1 MRLRILRKHWAGLGL
16 PALALLIGGAAQTN
30 RLIAQKQ
37 VTEKEVLPIL
47 EKKCFQCHGESLKM
61 ANLDLRSLDAML
73 KGGDKGP
80 ALTLGNAAESP
91 LYKRV
96 AGLEQPRMPMTPLP
110 ELSASEI
117 AVLESWIN
125 QGANWSA
132 MAAEPQ
138 AAPIPNNKPA
148 AGYGDYQETVITDQ
162 HRQWWAFQK
171 PIRRPPP
178 SVSDARWAGNPI
190 DAFVKTSLEAQGLAA
205 APEADRGTLIRR
217 LYLDVVGLLPTPAQV
232 DAFVNDPSPR
242 AYEQLVEELLASPHY
257 GERWARYW
265 LDVVRYADSSGFE
278 HDRDLASAWR
288 FRDYVI
294 KAFNEDKPYDRFL
307 IEQIAGDELD
317 EPTYDSLTATAYYR
331 IGPRVRF
338 REKDNPYYRYD
349 YLDDMVRTTFGGFMG
364 LSVHC
369 ARCHDHKFDP
379 ITRAD
384 YYRSL
389 ALFFGY
395 VSYDHPLAPKQQVEA
410 WARKTKE
417 VMAKL
422 GPLQKQVA
430 QIEAPYRKAQF
441 EANLNKLPEEAQAAI
456 RTPPDERTPGQK
468 LLAAQF
474 ERNLDVDDDNP
485 SAMPEDPALGIL
497 TRAATDDTTFIYRG
511 PDASSIDAPPG
522 DGPRPKLNAEDEGK
536 RAALLAEIA
545 ALKKEMPEPPV
556 AVEGIRDG
564 DYRLAPEGPGDGPA
578 PGKTYRP
585 EYDDLNT
592 AFLPEPGAG
601 YQVPKVHFG
610 ANGLVVEDDN
620 QAPVVEPGF
629 LKVLAKGT
637 ERVAHPPARSDYVSS
652 GRRRALAE
660 WIASPD
666 NPLTARVLVN
676 RLWYWHFGRGIV
688 PTPGSFGKMG
698 MAPSHPE
705 LLDWLAT
712 EFAGQG
718 WSIKKMQRLI
728 LTSQTYRSASS
739 FYNAENIEKDPTNV
753 FLWRYPVRRVEAEVI
768 RDMIL
773 SASGQINLEAGG
785 PPFFPATPVRVREGY
800 RQGRWE
806 LTAEGPATWR
816 RSIYS
821 YWKRGM
827 KFPMFDVHDQPDQN
841 ITTEKRNV
849 STVPTQALTL
859 LNNEFTLLQAQY
871 LADRVSKEAGAAP
884 EEQVRALYRIAL
896 SRQPGGNELSTSL
909 EFLSREREF
918 QSAASG
924 SGSGESPERSPE
936 LSALT
941 RLAHAMLNLNEF
953 VYIH

>member
-1 MRLRILRKHWAGLGL
+1 V
-16 PALALLIGGAAQTN
+16 LIGGAAQTG
-30 RLIAQKQ
+30 RLIAQQ

-47 EKKCFQCHGESLKM
+47 ERSCFQCHGEALKM

-80 ALTLGNAAESP
+80 ALMPGNAVESL

-96 AGLEQPRMPMTPLP
+96 TGLEQPRMPMAPMP
-110 ELSASEI
+110 ELPASEV
-117 AVLESWIN
+117 AVLERWIN
-125 QGANWSA
+125 QGAHWR
-132 MAAEPQ
+132 AAE
-138 AAPIPNNKPA
+138 AGAPPAIPNNKPA
-148 AGYGDYQETVITDQ
+148 AGHGGYQETAITDE

-178 SVSDARWAGNPI
+178 SVSDSRWAAHPI
-190 DAFVKTSLEAQGLAA
+190 DAFVKTSLEAQGLAV
-205 APEADRGTLIRR
+205 APEADRTTLIRR
-217 LYLDVVGLLPTPAQV
+217 LYLDLIGLLPTPAEV
-232 DAFVNDPSPR
+232 DVFVNNPSPR
-242 AYEQLVEELLASPHY
+242 AYEDLVEELLASPHY

-307 IEQIAGDELD
+307 IEHVAGDELD
-317 EPTYDSLTATAYYR
+317 QPTHDSLTATAYYR

-338 REKDNPYYRYD
+338 REKDNPFYRYD

-379 ITRAD
+379 ITRLD

-389 ALFFGY
+389 AMFFGH
-395 VSYDHPLAPKQQVEA
+395 VNYDHPLAPEQEAEA
-410 WARKTKE
+410 WRRKTRQ
-417 VMAKL
+417 VMAEL
-422 GPLQKQVA
+422 APLQRQVS
-430 QIEAPYRKAQF
+430 QIEAPYRKARF
-441 EANLNKLPEEAQAAI
+441 DETLNRLPGEAQVAI
-456 RTPPDERTPGQK
+456 RTPPEERTAGQA

-474 ERNLDVDDDNP
+474 ERNLEVDDDNP

-511 PDASSIDAPPG
+511 PDSSGVDRPSS
-522 DGPRPKLNAEDEGK
+522 GPSLKLNPEDEEK
-536 RAALLAEIA
+536 RAALLAQIA
-545 ALKKEMPEPPV
+545 ALEQEMPEPPL
-556 AVEGIRDG
+556 AVEGVRDG
-564 DYRLAPEGPGDGPA
+564 DYRLAPDGPGDGPA

-585 EYDDLNT
+585 EYDDLNST
-592 AFLPEPGAG
+592 YLPEPGG
-601 YQVPKVHFG
+601 SYQVPKVHFG

-620 QAPVVEPGF
+620 KAPVVEPGF
-629 LKVLAKGT
+629 ITVLARGS
-637 ERVAHPPARSDYVSS
+637 ERVAHPPARDDYVSS

-660 WIASPD
+660 WIASPE

-688 PTPGSFGKMG
+688 PTPGNFGKMG
-698 MAPSHPE
+698 IPPSHPE

-712 EFAGQG
+712 EFVRQG
-718 WSIKKMQRLI
+718 WSIKQMQRLI

-739 FYNAENIEKDPTNV
+739 FYNAENIAKDPTNV
-753 FLWRYPVRRVEAEVI
+753 YLWRYPVRRVEGEII

-800 RQGRWE
+800 RQGRWD
-806 LTAEGPATWR
+806 LTEEEPATWR

-841 ITTEKRNV
+841 VTTEKRNV

-859 LNNEFTLLQAQY
+859 LNNEFTLMQAGY
-871 LADRVSKEAGAAP
+871 LADRVEQEAGAAG

-896 SRQPGGNELSTSL
+896 SREPSRNELSASL
-909 EFLSREREF
+909 EFLATEREF
-918 QSAASG
+918 QSAE
-924 SGSGESPERSPE
+924 SGSGEDSERSPE
-936 LSALT
+936 QSALT

>member
-1 MRLRILRKHWAGLGL
+1 MRLRIFRHHWASLGL
-16 PALALLIGGAAQTN
+16 PALAFLIGGAAQTS
-30 RLIAQKQ
+30 RLTAQKQ
-37 VTEKEVLPIL
+37 VTEEDVLPIL
-47 EKKCFQCHGESLKM
+47 EKNCFQCHGEALKM

-80 ALTLGNAAESP
+80 ALAPGNAAESL

-96 AGLEQPRMPMTPLP
+96 AGLEQPRMPMAPLP
-110 ELSASEI
+110 ELAASDV
-117 AVLESWIN
+117 AVLKSWIN
-125 QGANWSA
+125 QGAHWSQT
-132 MAAEPQ
+132 AAAAPQ
-138 AAPIPNNKPA
+138 PAPIPSQKPA

-171 PIRRPPP
+171 PIRRTPPA
-178 SVSDARWAGNPI
+178 VSDARWAAHPI
-190 DAFVKTSLEAQGLAA
+190 DAFVKASLDAQGLVP
-205 APEADRGTLIRR
+205 APEADRTTLIRR
-217 LYLDVVGLLPTPAQV
+217 LYLDVIGLLPIPAEV
-232 DAFVNDPSPR
+232 DAFVSDPSPR
-242 AYEQLVEELLASPHY
+242 AYEDLVEGLLASPHY

-307 IEQIAGDELD
+307 IEHLAGDELD
-317 EPTYDSLTATAYYR
+317 RPTYDSLIATAYYR

-338 REKDNPYYRYD
+338 REKDNPFYRYD
-349 YLDDMVRTTFGGFMG
+349 YLDDIVRTTFGGFMG
-364 LSVHC
+364 LSVNC

-379 ITRAD
+379 ITRVD

-389 ALFFGY
+389 AMFFGY
-395 VSYDHPLAPKQQVEA
+395 VRYDHPLAPEEEATA

-417 VMAKL
+417 VLARL
-422 GPLQKQVA
+422 VPLQKQVA

-456 RTPPDERTPGQK
+456 RTPPEKRTPGQE

-497 TRAATDDTTFIYRG
+497 TKAATDDTTHIYKG
-511 PDASSIDAPPG
+511 PDAG
-522 DGPRPKLNAEDEGK
+522 GEGRPSGTRLKLSAADEDK

-545 ALKKEMPEPPV
+545 ALNQEMPEPPL
-556 AVEGIRDG
+556 AVEGVRDG
-564 DYRLAPEGPGDGPA
+564 DYRLTPDGPGDGPA

-585 EYDDLNT
+585 EYDDLNSSY
-592 AFLPEPGAG
+592 LPEPGG
-601 YQVPKVHFG
+601 NYQVPKVHFG

-620 QAPVVEPGF
+620 KAPVVEPGF
-629 LKVLAKGT
+629 ITVLAKGT
-637 ERVAHPPARSDYVSS
+637 EHVAHPPDRTDFVSS

-660 WIASPD
+660 WIASPE

-688 PTPGSFGKMG
+688 PTPGNFGKMG
-698 MAPSHPE
+698 MPPSHPE

-712 EFAGQG
+712 EFVRQG
-718 WSIKKMQRLI
+718 WSIKQMQRLI

-739 FYNAENIEKDPTNV
+739 FYNAENIQKDPTNV
-753 FLWRYPVRRVEAEVI
+753 FLWRYPVRRVEGEVI

-806 LTAEGPATWR
+806 LTKEEPATWR

-841 ITTEKRNV
+841 VTTEKRNV

-859 LNNEFTLLQAQY
+859 LNNEFTLLQARY
-871 LADRVSKEAGAAP
+871 LADRVRQEAGAAP
-884 EEQVRALYRIAL
+884 EKQVQTLYRFAL
-896 SRQPGGNELSTSL
+896 SRQPSRNELSTSL
-909 EFLSREREF
+909 EFLAREREF
-918 QSAASG
+918 QSGRPDSASG
-924 SGSGESPERSPE
+924 DSSERSPE